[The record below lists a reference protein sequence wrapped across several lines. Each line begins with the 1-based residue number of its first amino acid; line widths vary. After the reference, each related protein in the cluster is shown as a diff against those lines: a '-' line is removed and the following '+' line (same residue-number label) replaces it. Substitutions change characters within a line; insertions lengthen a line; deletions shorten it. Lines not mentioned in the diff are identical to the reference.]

1 MSSTTIPTSGNVP
14 LKAPLLARYD
24 LTGVSSTIVP
34 DLTGNGYAGVIRGCD
49 RGGAAMDQDTVFGHE
64 LPVLRLTGGPQGG
77 YLQLPDG
84 VLGGADGVTVSFYC
98 RLNAVT
104 EYANL
109 FSFGRDNCFYLSVL
123 PGDED
128 DSRAFLSPC
137 ATAGG
142 RSQEAC
148 LHEWVPVPLG
158 RWFHMAVSFGNGL
171 PAPIELYIDG
181 EKRAELAHRRMEAR
195 ALAGAA
201 DNYFGFGTFALAP
214 LDACFADMSIFG
226 GVLDGEEMASLFHIA
241 PQERLRLEARNLAP
255 LFEGS
260 VEKPIVLPGSGQLGA
275 ELGWKSLTP
284 EAVSDDGQFHRPA
297 PGSPELEGI
306 LQATLR
312 FQGESLVREFR
323 FRIPA
328 LPQDI
333 EIARGDAD
341 AVALPF
347 PGHVTEDMALPES
360 GGGGSVFSWESSCP
374 GLMDGCGHIGKRP
387 EREAAAL
394 TLTLT
399 STYGAAS
406 ARREFPIRILPDSCR
421 SLPRVEYIPAAP
433 LKQAAGPQ
441 DMDGAAASPGPHI
454 QAVPAARDRVRLAG
468 DSIFYENQERCLAYL
483 RLLDADR
490 MLYNFRRA
498 FGVPTGD
505 AMPLGGWEEPSGL
518 LRGHSTG
525 HFLSALAAAYA
536 STGETLFRE
545 KAEYMTEELQKLQD
559 RALGDPAAFRTAC
572 SPTNAVQSLWSR
584 DTGSWGK
591 GFLSAYSPD
600 QFALLEQFTPY
611 ATIWAPYY
619 TLHKIL
625 AGLIDCYLLL
635 HSEAALAVACGIGD
649 WVFSRLSATT
659 RKQREEMW
667 RMYIAGEYG
676 GMNES
681 MGRLYE
687 ITKNPDYLET
697 AKMFDNGAL
706 FAGLSHGRDT
716 VAGIH
721 ANQHIPQIIGAMEE
735 FQATGDAHYY
745 HLARNFWELVVNR
758 YMYSIGGVGR
768 GENFREPGL
777 LAKNIEGGRN
787 CETCATYNMI
797 KLTGMLYQYAPDH
810 SAYMD
815 YCERALA
822 NHIAASQNPTVR
834 RSAHHGVTYMLPIG
848 PGARKQ
854 YGNDYDDFTC
864 CHGTG
869 MENHVRYTEHIYY
882 HGQDGTLYVNLFMPS
897 VYDWKEK
904 GVRLELESPFPSQ
917 SCRLRAHVAESG
929 VETGDGS
936 IPLRLKIRIP
946 YWCRESFRIRVNGE
960 TLGAPEA
967 GAGYYLLE
975 RRFRDGDC
983 IEIGMP
989 YSLHLCYTEDPYEG
1003 YPAAS
1008 VMYGPL
1014 VMTALDSRT
1023 EWIRLNL
1030 PARIADAF
1038 RVDWEEGMPVLWY
1051 DDLKFVPSYAA
1062 QNVAYHTY
1070 FQICLT

>member
-1 MSSTTIPTSGNVP
+1 MSTITKAAGTQA
-14 LKAPLLARYD
+14 APLLASYD
-24 LTGVSSTIVP
+24 FTGVSSTIVP
-34 DLTGNGYAGVIRGCD
+34 DQTGNGYAGVIRGCD
-49 RGGAAMDQDTVFGHE
+49 RGGAAMGQDTVFGRE

-84 VLGGADGVTVSFYC
+84 VLNGAEGVTVSFYC
-98 RLNAVT
+98 RIGAVT
-104 EYANL
+104 EYTNL

-123 PGDED
+123 SGEEEE
-128 DSRAFLSPC
+128 SKAFLSPC

-148 LHEWVPVPLG
+148 LQEWVPVPLG
-158 RWFHMAVSFGNGL
+158 RWFHIAASFGNGL
-171 PAPIELYIDG
+171 PAPIALYIDG
-181 EKRAELAHRRMEAR
+181 EKKAELAHRRMEAR
-195 ALAGAA
+195 ALAGAT
-201 DNYFGFGTFALAP
+201 DNYFGFGTFALVP
-214 LDACFADMSIFG
+214 LDACLADMRIFG
-226 GVLDGEEMASLFHIA
+226 GVLDEADMASLFHIA
-241 PQERLRLEARNLAP
+241 PRERLRLEVQNLAP
-255 LFEGS
+255 LFDGPL
-260 VEKPIVLPGSGQLGA
+260 EKPPVLPGSGQLGA
-275 ELGWKSLTP
+275 EILWKSLTP
-284 EAVSDDGQFHRPA
+284 EAVSDDGRFERPA
-297 PGSPELEGI
+297 PGRPGLTGR
-306 LQATLR
+306 LQATLT
-312 FQGESLVREFR
+312 FQGQSQVQEFC
-323 FRIPA
+323 FQVPP
-328 LPQDI
+328 LPQDA
-333 EIARGDAD
+333 EIAQADAD
-341 AVALPF
+341 RVALPF
-347 PGHVTEDMALPES
+347 PGHVASDLALPEK
-360 GGGGSVFSWESSCP
+360 GEGGSVFRWESSRP
-374 GLMDGCGHIGKRP
+374 ELMDACGHIGQRP
-387 EREAAAL
+387 RGEAVEL
-394 TLTLT
+394 ELTLT

-406 ARREFPIRILPDSCR
+406 VSRAFPIRMLPDACR
-421 SLPRVEYIPAAP
+421 SLPRTEYIPAAP
-433 LKQAAGPQ
+433 LGQAAAPRGT
-441 DMDGAAASPGPHI
+441 DSAATG
-454 QAVPAARDRVRLAG
+454 QAPRAQAAPAPRDCVRLTG
-468 DSIFYENQERCLAYL
+468 ESVFYENQQRCLAYL

-490 MLYNFRRA
+490 MLYNFRKA
-498 FGVPTGD
+498 FGASTGD

-536 STGETLFRE
+536 STGEEGFRE
-545 KAEYMTEELQKLQD
+545 KAAYMIEELRRLQD
-559 RALGDPAAFRTAC
+559 TALGDPAAFRTAC
-572 SPTNAVQSLWSR
+572 SPANAVQSLWSK
-584 DTGSWGK
+584 DTGTWGK

-635 HSEAALAVACGIGD
+635 HSDDALSVACGIGD

-659 RKQREEMW
+659 KEQREEMW

-687 ITKNPDYLET
+687 ITGNPDYLET
-697 AKMFDNGAL
+697 AKMFDNASL
-706 FAGLSHGRDT
+706 FQGLSHGRDAIT
-716 VAGIH
+716 GIH

-735 FQATGDAHYY
+735 FRATGDPHYY

-758 YMYSIGGVGR
+758 YMYAIGGVGR

-777 LAKNIEGGRN
+777 LAKNIEGDRN

-869 MENHVRYTEHIYY
+869 MENHVRYAEHIYY
-882 HGQDGTLYVNLFMPS
+882 HGQDGTLYVNLFLPS
-897 VYDWKEK
+897 MYDWKEK
-904 GVRLELESPFPSQ
+904 GVRLEMDSPFPCE
-917 SCRLRAHVAESG
+917 SCSLRVHVPGQA
-929 VETGDGS
+929 
-936 IPLRLKIRIP
+936 PLRLKIRIP
-946 YWCRESFRIRVNGE
+946 YWCREAFRIRVNGE
-960 TLGAPEA
+960 ALPAAEP

-975 RRFRDGDC
+975 RSFRDGDVVTV
-983 IEIGMP
+983 EMP
-989 YSLHLCYTEDPYEG
+989 YSLHLCYTEDPYQG

-1014 VMTALDSRT
+1014 VMTALSGSTD
-1023 EWIRLNL
+1023 WIRLNL
-1030 PARIADAF
+1030 PPVPEDAF
-1038 RVDWEEGMPVLWY
+1038 AIDWEDGMPVLWY